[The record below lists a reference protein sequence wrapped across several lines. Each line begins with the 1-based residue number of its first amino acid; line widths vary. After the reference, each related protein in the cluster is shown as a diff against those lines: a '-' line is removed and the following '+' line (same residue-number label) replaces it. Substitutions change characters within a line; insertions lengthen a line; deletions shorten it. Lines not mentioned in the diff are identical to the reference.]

1 MGVHPL
7 AIHFPFEEKRI
18 MSISTPS
25 RHRIRMATHAF
36 TLVELLVVVG
46 IIAVMIG
53 ILLPALN
60 KARQAAMSVTCM
72 ARLRELSNA
81 THIYVTENR
90 GCLPPIWIG
99 SATNYTFP
107 SWYGGP
113 TIFPAISSAAGGDV
127 HVGSTASNISYL
139 GKYMEKGYDFRHY
152 VCPTLEGSVLNS
164 RLGTMTFGYNRYIGG
179 APDSWASLPGT
190 GTWRDSKPYKIAQ
203 IQQSSSY
210 ALFVCRDFLG
220 DGIGSGGNSLWF
232 RQDSAAE
239 TGAYA
244 SPNAYHSVGGL
255 LHNQHGMA
263 GTYVGWSGFTY
274 PKLTGYVNIAF
285 VDGSVRSI
293 ATKVDSYPAKA
304 IEGVYIRPD
313 HPTPKW

>member
-1 MGVHPL
+1 MKRRTMMGTAAAAAVAPKAFAQSANEKIRKINFYTWPQAALPQAYQASQLIAQEWRKLGLDIDVKPL
-7 AIHFPFEEKRI
+7 Q
-18 MSISTPS
+18 
-25 RHRIRMATHAF
+25 
-36 TLVELLVVVG
+36 
-46 IIAVMIG
+46 
-53 ILLPALN
+53 
-60 KARQAAMSVTCM
+60 RQAQTA
-72 ARLRELSNA
+72 L
-81 THIYVTENR
+81 
-90 GCLPPIWIG
+90 IWYSRDKWDTTMWRMVG
-99 SATNYTFP
+99 RPERSDPDEFVYSLFH
-107 SWYGGP
+107 
-113 TIFPAISSAAGGDV
+113 SS
-127 HVGSTASNISYL
+127 S
-139 GKYMEKGYDFRHY
+139 MEKGYDFRHY